1 MSKST
6 DRIMTTRFTLSSAD
20 QTALDNP
27 IWSALQTGH
36 QHLAIG
42 NELARRYPVDISP
55 FAAMCNASPEAYA
68 ALHSLIAPEHTA
80 FLCTIEP
87 LAPPAN
93 LSVQFAASVNQM
105 VATLPPEAP
114 SGRHEFIT
122 LTARDVPDMLTLTAL
137 TKPGPFAA
145 RTIELGTY
153 LGVRTNG
160 QLVAMAGERMRLA
173 GQVEVSAVC
182 VHPEHRGHGYARDL
196 MLTLMQRQV
205 ARGAVPMLHTYAD
218 NAPAVSLYESMGFAV
233 RQTLHFTGVKHA
245 SS

>member
-1 MSKST
+1 
-6 DRIMTTRFTLSSAD
+6 MTIRYALSAAD
-20 QTALDNP
+20 LVALDHP

-36 QHLAIG
+36 RHLAIG
-42 NELARRYPVDISP
+42 DELARRYPIDVSP
-55 FAAMCNASPEAYA
+55 FAAMRDASPEAYA
-68 ALHSLIAPEHTA
+68 ALHALLPPEHTA
-80 FLCTIEP
+80 FLCTTEP

-93 LSVQFAASVNQM
+93 LIVQLAASVNQM
-105 VATLPPEAP
+105 VATRPPESP

-122 LTARDVPDMLTLTAL
+122 LTADDVPDMLALTAL

-182 VHPEHRGHGYARDL
+182 VHPDHRGHGYARDL
-196 MLTLMQRQV
+196 ILTLMQRQF
-205 ARGAVPMLHTYAD
+205 AQGAVPMLHTYAD
-218 NAPAVSLYESMGFAV
+218 NTPAVALYESMGFAV
-233 RQTLHFTGVKHA
+233 RQTLSFTGLKRA
-245 SS
+245 